1 MHSKSSPMRTVTRSK
16 LAQSPEVR
24 GFARRRERG
33 DLVQGV
39 VDLLEKQIVAGDL
52 AADRPMPPEGELSRQ
67 LGVSRTVIR
76 EAMRI
81 LGARGLVEVS
91 QGKLPRVK
99 PADPAHVVDS
109 LATFLQRAEH
119 SLLNLTEVRLQL
131 ETAIAALAARRATAD
146 QLAAMEEMNRR
157 LVGPGTLDQRI
168 DADLRFHALLAE
180 ATQNP
185 VFGVLLE
192 PLAHLMRLSR
202 KATLSR
208 TGADRAVDGHRA
220 ILEAIRRGDP
230 EAARQAMLEHLTM
243 AERDLSGETPD
254 ASTRPS

>member
-1 MHSKSSPMRTVTRSK
+1 MTSTKSTFLSNQRASSAKSPRTK
-16 LAQSPEVR
+16 I
-24 GFARRRERG
+24 FARRRERV

-39 VDLLEKQIVAGDL
+39 VDLLGKQILTGQL
-52 AADRPMPPEGELSRQ
+52 APDQPMPPEGQLSSQ

-109 LATFLQRAEH
+109 LTTFLQRADH
-119 SLLNLTEVRLQL
+119 SLLHLIEVRLQL
-131 ETAIAALAARRATAD
+131 ETAIAALAAKRATAE
-146 QLAAMEEMNRR
+146 QIAAMEEMNRL
-157 LVGPGTLDQRI
+157 LVGQGTLDQRI
-168 DADLRFHALLAE
+168 DADLRFHSLLAE

-208 TGADRAVDGHRA
+208 TGAERAVAGHLA
-220 ILEAIRRGDP
+220 ILEAIRQGDP
-230 EAARQAMLEHLTM
+230 EAARRAMYEHLAM
-243 AERDLSGETPD
+243 AEQDLSN
-254 ASTRPS
+254 

>member
-1 MHSKSSPMRTVTRSK
+1 MPPKNTPISTAARPK
-16 LAQSPEVR
+16 LAKSLQVR
-24 GFARRRERG
+24 RFARQRERG

-39 VDLLEKQIVAGDL
+39 VTLLENQILAGEL
-52 AADRPMPPEGELSRQ
+52 PADRPMPPEGELSRQ

-91 QGKLPRVK
+91 QGRLPRVK

-109 LATFLQRAEH
+109 LATFLQRADH
-119 SLLNLTEVRLQL
+119 SLLYLIEVRRQL
-131 ETAIAALAARRATAD
+131 ETAIAVLAAERATP
-146 QLAAMEEMNRR
+146 QQVVAMEDTNRV
-157 LVGPGTLDQRI
+157 LIGPGTLDQRI

-185 VFGVLLE
+185 VFGVLLD

-202 KATLSR
+202 KATLGR
-208 TGADRAVDGHRA
+208 TGAERAVAGHQA
-220 ILEAIRRGDP
+220 ILAAIRNGDP
-230 EAARQAMLEHLTM
+230 EAARRAMLEHLTM
-243 AERDLSGETPD
+243 AEQDLSD
-254 ASTRPS
+254 

>member
-1 MHSKSSPMRTVTRSK
+1 MQSKTPPIQTARSPR
-16 LAQSPEVR
+16 LAKSPEVR

-39 VDLLEKQIVAGDL
+39 VALLEKQIVAGEL

-109 LATFLQRAEH
+109 LAIFLQRADH

-131 ETAIAALAARRATAD
+131 ETAIAALAARRATAE
-146 QLAAMEEMNRR
+146 QVAAMEDANRR

-208 TGADRAVDGHRA
+208 TGAERAVAGHRA
-220 ILEAIRRGDP
+220 ILEAIRRGDSD
-230 EAARQAMLEHLTM
+230 AARQAMLEHLTM
-243 AERDLSGETPD
+243 AERDLSGETPE
-254 ASTRPS
+254 AGS

>member
-1 MHSKSSPMRTVTRSK
+1 MQSKDSSVSTEKRLKVARTPQVHR
-16 LAQSPEVR
+16 
-24 GFARRRERG
+24 FARRRERV
-33 DLVQGV
+33 DLVQSV
-39 VDLLEKQIVAGDL
+39 VTQLEKQILSGQLVTDQ
-52 AADRPMPPEGELSRQ
+52 PMPPEGELSRQ

-99 PADPAHVVDS
+99 PADPAHVVES
-109 LATFLQRAEH
+109 LATFLQRADH
-119 SLLNLTEVRLQL
+119 SLLHLIEVRRQL
-131 ETAIAALAARRATAD
+131 ETAIAALAAVRATPE
-146 QLAAMEEMNRR
+146 QMAAMEEMNRR
-157 LVGPGTLDQRI
+157 LAGPGSLDQRI

-202 KATLSR
+202 KATLGR
-208 TGADRAVDGHRA
+208 TGAERAVAGHRE
-220 ILEAIRRGDP
+220 ILSAIRRGDP
-230 EAARQAMLEHLTM
+230 EAARQAMFDHLAM
-243 AERDLSGETPD
+243 AEQDLS
-254 ASTRPS
+254 S